1 MLLSEKY
8 LEVGNIGQLGILG
21 EIFQK
26 QNKFLLLLFVPF
38 LFQLV
43 SPWISFGCFNW
54 THSKTYL
61 FKDINFQDSE
71 ATNGTPLKHWYQMAE
86 AKLVWILEHLTK
98 DNIYS
103 EF

>member
-43 SPWISFGCFNW
+43 SPWISFGCFN
-54 THSKTYL
+54 
-61 FKDINFQDSE
+61 
-71 ATNGTPLKHWYQMAE
+71 
-86 AKLVWILEHLTK
+86 
-98 DNIYS
+98 
-103 EF
+103 